1 MTNADGSQKLLFTSG
16 KNALS
21 FELDN
26 CAVKNWQVNG
36 TLWAE
41 AVGLPMFWSPSNA
54 ASARY
59 TVTKQDVVKEGILV
73 VAEKL
78 FTRKNSAALEH
89 LTIRH
94 TLLVSPDLRSLKI
107 SSTLIDSHNAET
119 GGGSFD
125 LGFRYHFFPGNL
137 SGQNGDI
144 LLSAR
149 GKELVHQRSFEQRV
163 YVKEMGSSASVM
175 NKLFEC
181 PKAPVMIDKSTAF
194 MRYRNGKERL
204 KIQAYPEKLFAGYAV
219 WDTPKQK
226 FPTFEPFFH
235 PVRIE
240 KDKSA
245 VFTFELK
252 VEK

>member
-1 MTNADGSQKLLFTSG
+1 M
-16 KNALS
+16 
-21 FELDN
+21 
-26 CAVKNWQVNG
+26 
-36 TLWAE
+36 
-41 AVGLPMFWSPSNA
+41 
-54 ASARY
+54 
-59 TVTKQDVVKEGILV
+59 
-73 VAEKL
+73 
-78 FTRKNSAALEH
+78 
-89 LTIRH
+89 
-94 TLLVSPDLRSLKI
+94 KI

-144 LLSAR
+144 LLAAK
-149 GKELVHQRSFEQRV
+149 GKDLVHQRSFEQRV

-181 PKAPVMIDKSTAF
+181 PKAPVLIDKSTAY